1 MNTSKSQEKRII
13 TLSLMI
19 LSLCFLM
26 PFLWTKGS
34 LYGDDLHFHIMRM
47 ESLSNVLRSPVNF
60 EQFYNGGQAINL
72 FYPYLLYYP
81 YFLIYKVIGHFWIA
95 WIIYLY
101 LLTNMTL
108 FIAYKSAKTISKSSK
123 VGLIFALLY
132 GFSAYRSHN
141 ILVRFAVGEFISSAV
156 LPLVFCGLYLI
167 IKTKGKRW
175 LPLTLRMTLLIYS
188 HVMSAIITTV
198 ILSILAFL
206 TFAYWEEKGKILLST
221 LKAALTTVLLT
232 AAFWAPMLE
241 QFVSVKISGVTK
253 LAPSLYSLPLKE
265 VLTVNLRNDILSH
278 HIGLVFLIMIVFL
291 ATRYKH
297 FTAFDKLIWWF
308 GIFFWL
314 STTNLLNWDS
324 LTFLHRG
331 FVQLP
336 WRFNTYALLMISY
349 LTASQIKLV
358 KKDYVLALIPLAI
371 VALHAFSLTSA
382 INRLANAPV
391 ALPWTELSYRNDY
404 HQLTNTVFVPD
415 YTNVAPGFSDNINAS
430 DPRWKVIQHEIYIN
444 ENLVESEN
452 SYQADTASFK
462 VTNPFE
468 DGASAYLPVYFY
480 KGQVVT
486 VNGKTV
492 PSSVSSWS
500 STKIEL
506 PKGENTITVS
516 YTYTKL
522 ARLAQALSLITAI
535 SLFSLYYWQNRPQR
549 QSQNSPS

>member
-1 MNTSKSQEKRII
+1 
-13 TLSLMI
+13 MI

-47 ESLSNVLRSPVNF
+47 ESLSNVFRSPINF

-81 YFLIYKVIGHFWIA
+81 YFLIYKLIGHFWIA

-108 FIAYKSAKTISKSSK
+108 FIAYKSAKTISNSNK

-141 ILVRFAVGEFISSAV
+141 ILVRFAVGEFISSAI

-175 LPLTLRMTLLIYS
+175 LPLTIGMTLLIYS

-198 ILSILAFL
+198 ILSILAIL
-206 TFAYWEEKGKILLST
+206 TFTHWEEKGAILLSVI
-221 LKAALTTVLLT
+221 KAALITIFLT

-241 QFVSVKISGVTK
+241 QFASVKISGVTK

-291 ATRYKH
+291 ITRYKQ

-324 LTFLHRG
+324 LHFLHRG
-331 FVQLP
+331 FIQLP

-349 LTASQIKLV
+349 LTASQIRRVRK
-358 KKDYVLALIPLAI
+358 YYALALLPLVIAG
-371 VALHAFSLTSA
+371 LHIFSLTSA
-382 INRLANAPV
+382 INRLANSPV
-391 ALPWTELSYRNDY
+391 AFPWTELSYRNDY
-404 HQLTNTVFVPD
+404 NQLTNTVFVPD
-415 YTNVAPGFSDNINAS
+415 YTNVAPGFSDNINPN
-430 DPRWKVIQHEIYIN
+430 DPRWKIIQHEIYIN
-444 ENLVESEN
+444 ENLVKSEN

-462 VTNPFE
+462 VTNPFK
-468 DGASAYLPVYFY
+468 DKASAYLPVYFY

-486 VNGKTV
+486 VNGQTV
-492 PSSVSSWS
+492 SSSVSSWS

-506 PKGENTITVS
+506 PKGENTITVT
-516 YTYTKL
+516 YAYTKL
-522 ARLAQALSLITAI
+522 ARLAQLLSLITGI
-535 SLFSLYYWQNRPQR
+535 FLLILSYHHNRPKR
-549 QSQNSPS
+549 HIKNTPS